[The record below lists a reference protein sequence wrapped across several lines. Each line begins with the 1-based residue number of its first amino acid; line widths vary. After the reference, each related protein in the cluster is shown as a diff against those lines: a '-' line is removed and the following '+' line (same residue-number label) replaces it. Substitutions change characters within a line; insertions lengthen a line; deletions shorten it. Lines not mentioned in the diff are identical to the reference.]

1 MTTSGLTRRSMLA
14 GSAAIAAGGGD
25 LAAFAKAWAQTA
37 QWKPEAGAKINFLRW
52 KRFVAAEDDAFV
64 ATLDAFTKATGVQI
78 SVSNESYE
86 DVQPKASVAA
96 NTGQGPDIIWGLHSL
111 AHLFPAKLLDISD
124 LCSYLGG
131 KYGGWVPVAEA
142 YGKSGGKWICLP
154 IGTSGAML
162 NYRRSSI
169 EKAGFK
175 EIPKTSAGFLE
186 LCKAMKAQGTPA
198 GFAFGHASGDAN
210 SFVHWLLWSH
220 GAYLVDK
227 NDKVIINSP
236 ETVKAL
242 EYGKALYDTLIPG
255 TVSWN
260 DASNNKA
267 FLAGELHLTG
277 NGISIYVAAKAD
289 KKEFADD
296 IYHDVWPVGP
306 VGKPTEL
313 HLTYPAMIFQYSKV
327 PNACK
332 ALLAFML
339 EAEQYSKWLSGAQGY
354 LTHLLNAYDSD
365 KVWTD
370 DPKRLVFR
378 EASKRS
384 LPASGLGTVGE
395 AAASALADFIVVD
408 MFANYVSGR
417 EDIKGAIAS
426 TERLAKRI
434 YR

>member
-1 MTTSGLTRRSMLA
+1 MTFNGLTRRSILA
-14 GSAAIAAGGGD
+14 GGAAMADGGSD
-25 LAAFAKAWAQTA
+25 LLGFAKAWAQA
-37 QWKPEAGAKINFLRW
+37 SPFKPEAGAKLSLLRW

-64 ATLDAFTKATGVQI
+64 ATLDAFTKATGVTVT
-78 SVSNESYE
+78 VSNESYE

-111 AHLFPAKLLDISD
+111 AHLFPAKLVDMSD
-124 LCSYLGG
+124 LCDYLGK
-131 KYGGWVPVAEA
+131 KYGGWVPLAEA
-142 YGKSGGKWICLP
+142 YGKSGGKWICIP
-154 IGTSGAML
+154 IGTSGAMI
-162 NYRRSSI
+162 NYRKSSV

-175 EIPKTSAGFLE
+175 EFPADTAGFLE
-186 LCKAMKAQGTPA
+186 LCKALKANGTPA
-198 GFAFGHASGDAN
+198 GFPFGHASGDAN

-220 GAYLVDK
+220 GGYLVDK

-242 EYGKALYDTLIPG
+242 EYAKALYDTFIPG

-267 FLAGELHLTG
+267 FLAGELHLTA
-277 NGISIYVAAKAD
+277 NGISIYVAAKND
-289 KKEFADD
+289 KKDFADD
-296 IYHDVWPVGP
+296 IHHGYYPVGP
-306 VGKPTEL
+306 VGKPQEL
-313 HLTYPAMIFQYSKV
+313 HLYYPAMIFNYTKF
-327 PNACK
+327 PNASK

-339 EAEQYSKWLSGAQGY
+339 EKEQYSKWLSGAQGY

-365 KVWTD
+365 PVWTD
-370 DPKRLVFR
+370 DPKRTVFR
-378 EASKRS
+378 ESSKRS
-384 LPASGLGTVGE
+384 LPASGIGKIGE
-395 AAASALADFIVVD
+395 AAASALADFLVVD
-408 MFANYVSGR
+408 MFANYVTGR

>member
-1 MTTSGLTRRSMLA
+1 MLKSGLTRRSMLA
-14 GSAAIAAGGGD
+14 SGAALAAGGSD
-25 LAAFAKAWAQTA
+25 LLSFAKAWAQA
-37 QWKPEAGAKINFLRW
+37 SPFKPEAGAKLNFLRW
-52 KRFVAAEDDAFV
+52 KRFVAAEDEAFL

-78 SVSNESYE
+78 TVSNESYE

-96 NTGQGPDIIWGLHSL
+96 NTGQGPDILWGLHSL
-111 AHLFPAKLLDISD
+111 AHLFPAKLVDISD
-124 LCSYLGG
+124 LCDYLGK
-131 KYGGWVPVAEA
+131 KYGGWVPIAEA
-142 YGKSGGKWICLP
+142 YGKSSGKWICIP

-162 NYRRSSI
+162 NYRKSSI

-175 EIPKTSAGFLE
+175 EIPKTTAGFLE
-186 LCKAMKAQGTPA
+186 LCKAMKANNTPA
-198 GFAFGHASGDAN
+198 GFAFGHATGDAN

-227 NDKVIINSP
+227 DNKVIINSP
-236 ETVKAL
+236 ETAKAL
-242 EYGKALYDTLIPG
+242 EYAKALYDAFIPG

-277 NGISIYVAAKAD
+277 NGISIYVAAKND

-296 IYHDVWPVGP
+296 IHHDVWPIGP
-306 VGKPTEL
+306 VGKPQEL
-313 HLTYPAMIFQYSKV
+313 HLVFPAMIFQYSKF
-327 PNACK
+327 PNASK

-339 EAEQYSKWLSGAQGY
+339 ESDQYSKWLSGAQGY

-370 DPKRLVFR
+370 DPKRLVYR

-384 LPASGLGTVGE
+384 LPASGIGKVGE
-395 AAASALADFIVVD
+395 EAASALADFLVVD

>member
-1 MTTSGLTRRSMLA
+1 MTFNGLTRRSVLA
-14 GSAAIAAGGGD
+14 GGAAMAAGGSD
-25 LAAFAKAWAQTA
+25 LLGFAKAWAQTSPF
-37 QWKPEAGAKINFLRW
+37 KPEAGAKLSLLRW

-64 ATLDAFTKATGVQI
+64 ATLDAFTKATGVTVT
-78 SVSNESYE
+78 VSNESYE

-111 AHLFPAKLLDISD
+111 AHLFPEKLVDISD
-124 LCSYLGG
+124 LCDYLGK
-131 KYGGWVPVAEA
+131 KYGGWVPLAEA
-142 YGKSGGKWICLP
+142 YGKSNGKWICIP
-154 IGTSGAML
+154 IGTSGAMI
-162 NYRRSSI
+162 NYRKSSV

-175 EIPKTSAGFLE
+175 EFPPDTAGFLE
-186 LCKAMKAQGTPA
+186 LCKALKANGTPA

-220 GAYLVDK
+220 GGYLVDK

-242 EYGKALYDTLIPG
+242 EYAKALYDSFIPG

-267 FLAGELHLTG
+267 FLAGELHLTA
-277 NGISIYVAAKAD
+277 NGISIYVAAKND
-289 KKEFADD
+289 KKDFADD
-296 IYHDVWPVGP
+296 IHHGYYPVGP
-306 VGKPTEL
+306 VGKPQEL
-313 HLTYPAMIFQYSKV
+313 HLVYPAMVFKYSKA
-327 PNACK
+327 PNAAK

-339 EAEQYSKWLSGAQGY
+339 EADQYSKWLNGAQGY
-354 LTHLLNAYDSD
+354 LTHLLNFYDND

-370 DPKRLVFR
+370 DPKRAVFSQ
-378 EASKRS
+378 ASKRS
-384 LPASGLGTVGE
+384 LPASGLGHVGE
-395 AAASALADFIVVD
+395 AAASSLADFIVVD